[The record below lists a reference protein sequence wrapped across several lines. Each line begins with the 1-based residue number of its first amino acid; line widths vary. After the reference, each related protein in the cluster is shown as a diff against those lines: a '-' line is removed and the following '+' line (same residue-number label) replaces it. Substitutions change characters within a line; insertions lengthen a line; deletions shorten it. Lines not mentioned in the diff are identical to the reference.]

1 MLPEK
6 LSLGQRLE
14 RLFFPCAT
22 KIDQVVKANKKE
34 CDDVV
39 YMVKQNADQ
48 IRNLVS
54 GGRL

>member
-22 KIDQVVKANKKE
+22 KIDQVVKDNKKE

-48 IRNLVS
+48 IRNLIS